1 MSVVVD
7 RGADRRTIGE
17 RRAVAGPWSGRD
29 RRSGLDRRKGERRLG
44 FGRRAGALTVPRR
57 FPEGGPV
64 AVPRARVVAESGL
77 ITVGLAAACMAIGL
91 RLIGEDVVLPYSVG
105 SLASAWSLWHAPAG
119 SELAFGYDEPPL
131 LPLLQVPLA
140 FDTGVTAEL
149 VLMPAVSVLVG
160 AALAGIVHAVL
171 AGFRVSFGMRLV
183 ATVLIVSNPAWLYFT
198 TTGLPTIGG
207 MLAVVAGFY
216 GLVNWLRFGNLLW
229 ILVSSVALA
238 LGMLAWYPVTTWAI
252 GALMLL
258 AGVLVA
264 RRRPVIE
271 LLGILLV
278 YSVPLLF
285 ALGLWTLI
293 VWLGTGDVPPWLE
306 SAPLGAGI
314 VTSTADFA
322 LLLAPVALAV
332 AIALAVYTPRR
343 PDVVGAGVAL
353 FLLIPLFIAVLR
365 RVLDPGPNAGAGSLF
380 FVILPTV
387 AIVVTAS
394 VFAELAP
401 RLRAL
406 VGIALAACVLTGNAL
421 LFSWMDDREAL
432 PTGDFAALLAGEPV
446 TGTLPPAV
454 RVGDW
459 LEANAVDGEV
469 AVAPGV
475 DERSHQVV
483 ALMARMPDLLDSAEQ
498 PPRWLVVPDR
508 RPAAGRL
515 RAGVHRGTALG
526 RRPAIRP
533 AYPAHAESS
542 FPLKAIRC
550 ETGPNVAPPHRT
562 ARSAVRHLG
571 RLLPADQVRA
581 RGLQRADDRLGAH
594 GDRRGRAGDRP
605 ARRHPRRARRH
616 APPARLGGP
625 ARLHRGRRS
634 RSA

>member
-7 RGADRRTIGE
+7 RGADRRVAGE
-17 RRAVAGPWSGRD
+17 RRAVASPWSGRD

-77 ITVGLAAACMAIGL
+77 ITVGLAAACMVIGL

-131 LPLLQVPLA
+131 LPLLQAPLA
-140 FDTGVTAEL
+140 FDTALTAEL
-149 VLMPAVSVLVG
+149 VLVPVVSVLVG

-198 TTGLPTIGG
+198 ATGLPTIGG

-285 ALGLWTLI
+285 VLGLWTLI

-353 FLLIPLFIAVLR
+353 FLLIPLFIAVVR

-459 LEANAVDGEV
+459 LEANAVDGQV

-483 ALMARMPDLLDSAEQ
+483 ALMARMPDLLDSAER
-498 PPRWLVVPDR
+498 PPRWLVVRTGAPLPGGFEPAFTAGPLSVAA
-508 RPAAGRL
+508 RP
-515 RAGVHRGTALG
+515 
-526 RRPAIRP
+526 
-533 AYPAHAESS
+533 
-542 FPLKAIRC
+542 
-550 ETGPNVAPPHRT
+550 
-562 ARSAVRHLG
+562 
-571 RLLPADQVRA
+571 
-581 RGLQRADDRLGAH
+581 
-594 GDRRGRAGDRP
+594 
-605 ARRHPRRARRH
+605 
-616 APPARLGGP
+616 
-625 ARLHRGRRS
+625 
-634 RSA
+634 